1 MKEKRDVLFLCQ
13 FYSPEFAAVAGLAT
27 DTAEALAAAGYSVD
41 VICGYP
47 KSYDSAGEGA
57 VPMREVRNGVGIR
70 RLRYIAAGKKNVI
83 RRLVNSYSF
92 YFASLVRLFSMRKY
106 KLIVTYSNPPMLPHV
121 MTLASK
127 LFGCKT
133 AFIAHDVYPEIAIH
147 TGMCMEHGLMAGRM
161 RSINRMLAKRL
172 TGLVSIS
179 SEMTD
184 FFVEKRGIDRE
195 RITTIPN
202 WHRDT
207 FEEAHG
213 GSGGKFTC
221 GYFGNMGIC
230 QDMETILSCIE
241 KYDDGIDYVFA
252 GQGTKKEDVE
262 KRVAGLS
269 NVTVHGFLTGQA
281 FSDTLAACDCCV
293 VSLEKGLGGLCAPS
307 KTYSYL
313 MMGKPII
320 AVMDEKDIIAD
331 IERYKCGFAVENGDT
346 EGLRKALETLRD
358 DPELRAEMA
367 AGARKCFLENYTR
380 EKCCGKLAEFVRG
393 MIGDPENETNR

>member
-1 MKEKRDVLFLCQ
+1 MKKTRDVLFLCQ
-13 FYSPEFAAVAGLAT
+13 FYSPEFAALAGLAT

-47 KSYDSAGEGA
+47 KSYDKKGEGA
-57 VPMREVRNGVGIR
+57 VPKKEVKNGVGIKR
-70 RLRYIAAGKKNVI
+70 IRYIAAGKKNVI

-92 YFASLVRLFSMRKY
+92 YFASLFRLFSMRKY

-121 MTLASK
+121 MSLASR

-133 AFIAHDVYPEIAIH
+133 AFIAHDVYPEIAIK
-147 TGMCMEHGLMAGRM
+147 TGMCMERGLMAGRM
-161 RSINRMLAKRL
+161 RSINRVLAKRL

-179 SEMTD
+179 SEMT
-184 FFVEKRGIDRE
+184 IDRD
-195 RITTIPN
+195 RITTVPN

-207 FEEAHG
+207 FEQARG
-213 GSGGKFTC
+213 DNGGKFTC

-230 QDMETILSCIE
+230 QDMETLLTCVE
-241 KYDDGIDYVFA
+241 KYCDGVNYVFA

-262 KRVAGLS
+262 RRTAGLP
-269 NVTVHGFLTGQA
+269 NVKMHGYLTGQE
-281 FSDTLAACDCCV
+281 FSDALAGCDCCV

-331 IERYKCGFAVENGDT
+331 IERYKCGFAVKNGDA

-367 AGARKCFLENYTR
+367 AGARRCFLENYTR
-380 EKCCGKLAEFVRG
+380 EKCCGELVDFVRNI
-393 MIGDPENETNR
+393 IGDPENETNR

>member
-1 MKEKRDVLFLCQ
+1 MKKTRDVLFLCQ
-13 FYSPEFAAVAGLAT
+13 FYSPEFAALAGLAT

-47 KSYDSAGEGA
+47 KSYDKKGEGT
-57 VPMREVRNGVGIR
+57 VPKKEVKNGVGIKR
-70 RLRYIAAGKKNVI
+70 IRYIAAGKKNVI

-92 YFASLVRLFSMRKY
+92 YFASLFRLFSMRKY

-121 MTLASK
+121 MSLASR

-133 AFIAHDVYPEIAIH
+133 AFIAHDVYPEIAIK
-147 TGMCMEHGLMAGRM
+147 TGMCTERGLMAGRM
-161 RSINRMLAKRL
+161 RSINRVLAKRL

-184 FFVEKRGIDRE
+184 FFAEKRGIDRD
-195 RITTIPN
+195 RITTVPN

-207 FEEAHG
+207 FEQARGDNG
-213 GSGGKFTC
+213 GRFTC

-230 QDMETILSCIE
+230 QDMETLLTCVE
-241 KYDDGIDYVFA
+241 KYGDGVNYVFA

-262 KRVAGLS
+262 RRTAGLP
-269 NVTVHGFLTGQA
+269 NVKIHGYLTGQE
-281 FSDTLAACDCCV
+281 FSDALAGCDCCV

-331 IERYKCGFAVENGDT
+331 IERYKCGFAVKNDDA

-367 AGARKCFLENYTR
+367 AGARRCFLENYTR
-380 EKCCGKLAEFVRG
+380 EKCCGELVDFVRNI
-393 MIGDPENETNR
+393 IGDPEKETNR

>member
-1 MKEKRDVLFLCQ
+1 MKKTRDVLFLCQ
-13 FYSPEFAAVAGLAT
+13 FYSPEFAALAGLAT

-47 KSYDSAGEGA
+47 KSYDKKSEGA
-57 VPMREVRNGVGIR
+57 VPKNEVKNGVGIKR
-70 RLRYIAAGKKNVI
+70 IRYIAAGKKNVI

-92 YFASLVRLFSMRKY
+92 YFASLFRLFSMRKY

-121 MTLASK
+121 MSLASR

-133 AFIAHDVYPEIAIH
+133 AFIAHDVYPEIAIK
-147 TGMCMEHGLMAGRM
+147 TGMCTERGLMAGRM
-161 RSINRMLAKRL
+161 RSINRVLAKRL

-184 FFVEKRGIDRE
+184 FFAEKRGIDRD
-195 RITTIPN
+195 RITTVPN

-207 FEEAHG
+207 FEQARGDNG
-213 GSGGKFTC
+213 GRFMC

-230 QDMETILSCIE
+230 QDMETLLTCVE
-241 KYDDGIDYVFA
+241 KYGDGVNYVFA

-262 KRVAGLS
+262 RRTAGLP
-269 NVTVHGFLTGQA
+269 NVKIHGYLTGQE
-281 FSDTLAACDCCV
+281 FSDALAGCDCCV

-331 IERYKCGFAVENGDT
+331 IERYKCGFAVKNDDA

-367 AGARKCFLENYTR
+367 AGARRCFLENYTR
-380 EKCCGKLAEFVRG
+380 EKCCGELVDFVRNI
-393 MIGDPENETNR
+393 IGDPEKETNR